1 VRELHREVR
10 LEIPAGAGV
19 GGIRQ
24 DGDVEI
30 AVRAMGTLSPGAEE
44 SQDGDS
50 RQVADRP
57 QDLLVEARHRGIVA
71 ESPAGAGLLNYRRGK
86 GLGLTGS

>member
-1 VRELHREVR
+1 MGERHREVR

-30 AVRAMGTLSPGAEE
+30 AVRTVGATSPGAEE
-44 SQDGDS
+44 DQDGDAS
-50 RQVADRP
+50 QVMDSP
-57 QDLLVEARHRGIVA
+57 QDLLVEARHMGIVA
-71 ESPAGAGLLNYRRGK
+71 ESPAGAGLLNC
-86 GLGLTGS
+86 